1 MSKLEINKNY
11 MNSMTNEF
19 CETFFVFEH
28 EYKNIFFLI
37 SLLRHKDALN
47 ATSGFSY
54 FNMGFQFAVLHIYLC
69 CIHIY

>member
-37 SLLRHKDALN
+37 SLLRHKDAPN
-47 ATSGFSY
+47 ATSGF
-54 FNMGFQFAVLHIYLC
+54 
-69 CIHIY
+69 